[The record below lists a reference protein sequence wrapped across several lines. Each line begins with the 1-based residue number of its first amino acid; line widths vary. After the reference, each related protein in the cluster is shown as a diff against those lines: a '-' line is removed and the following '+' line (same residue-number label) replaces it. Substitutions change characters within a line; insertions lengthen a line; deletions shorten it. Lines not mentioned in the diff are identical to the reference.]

1 MAYYSNQVGPAL
13 AGLGGSILQ
22 NAQTVYQM
30 QNRAEANRT
39 DRMIQ
44 EAALARQQKLGQRED
59 DLFKMQYGE
68 ALDAMK
74 RPQKILGE
82 GGFINNITTLAH
94 LTVPPK
100 DTSAPD
106 KDQPGQRQTPAAG
119 MALIDKFG
127 AVLGAKYDPAKNAF
141 VRNDGSFVS
150 ELEFRK
156 AAPQLA
162 GLYAAN
168 FDISKG
174 LRDAGTNAFI
184 RFQNGEIDQQQFEKI
199 KQDIYAKAADPVW
212 NIQRREMQLQF
223 LQPFRGPEADAA
235 RQRLKREINDYL
247 KIIAEQQG
255 AEADRRWEREKL
267 GIQHQYKLGEI
278 KAGKAGSG
286 GAAGGSAMAGG
297 GTDWKRWQDVIHRK
311 ATALATDMQAD
322 QFGAITEYVNP
333 DLYAIAGNVL
343 EAQTYGRQVPLT
355 DDLAAQILAAVGGDK
370 SKAARFTARLGLR
383 RGKQAPGG
391 GSQGQQG
398 GKAANGKIKL
408 RDEDIGVDVP
418 PIGREDIYRAISPQA
433 IGNELFPTTQ
443 MQPAQRRGSLIADAL
458 RKAGHP
464 GTPAELEIQATR
476 LRAKYPGATDEQIAR
491 AILEGTARR

>member
-174 LRDAGTNAFI
+174 LRDAGINAFI

-235 RQRLKREINDYL
+235 RQRLKREIDDYM

-267 GIQHQYKLGEI
+267 GIQHKYKMGEI
-278 KAGKAGSG
+278 GARNKATI
-286 GAAGGSAMAGG
+286 GAAKIRADAYKAKGAMAGG
-297 GTDWKRWQDVIHRK
+297 FKASEAKGRLNILLMPFAPDQTMAIFTPQGGLTANGQNAMLNAQRYIEEAASKNPAEMTTADKQNLQAAIEAVQYWK
-311 ATALATDMQAD
+311 ALRGQIMS
-322 QFGAITEYVNP
+322 GAPAPVEGY
-333 DLYAIAGNVL
+333 GN
-343 EAQTYGRQVPLT
+343 
-355 DDLAAQILAAVGGDK
+355 DDDP
-370 SKAARFTARLGLR
+370 LGLF
-383 RGKQAPGG
+383 
-391 GSQGQQG
+391 
-398 GKAANGKIKL
+398 
-408 RDEDIGVDVP
+408 ED
-418 PIGREDIYRAISPQA
+418 
-433 IGNELFPTTQ
+433 
-443 MQPAQRRGSLIADAL
+443 
-458 RKAGHP
+458 
-464 GTPAELEIQATR
+464 
-476 LRAKYPGATDEQIAR
+476 
-491 AILEGTARR
+491 